1 MVAQI
6 RSYRDLTVWQKACDL
21 AQEVYSLTR
30 QFPKE
35 ELYGIVSQMRRAA
48 VSVPSNI
55 AEGAEREGPAEYRR
69 FLSIASGSLAELHT
83 QVELARRF
91 NYITTEQAQQL
102 GLDINEISKMLYGL
116 RKGLRKKREATTLS
130 SNIEKH
136 IQEGRQVIGEVMKA
150 TEYSFKDLT
159 PSTPPSAPGIY
170 VITIQNGETLRAG
183 KTKTLSQRI
192 YQNHLMGNQSGN
204 LRSQLVNA
212 GVCVD
217 LEEAKDWIR
226 QHCAVRW
233 IEKDVL
239 DRIGVEINWAE
250 HFMLAVLRPRFSD

>member
-69 FLSIASGSLAELHT
+69 FLSIATGSLAELHT

-91 NYITTEQAQQL
+91 SYVTAQQAEQVDR
-102 GLDINEISKMLYGL
+102 DIDEISKMLYGL
-116 RKGLRKKREATTLS
+116 RRRLKSEPDDK
-130 SNIEKH
+130 
-136 IQEGRQVIGEVMKA
+136 
-150 TEYSFKDLT
+150 
-159 PSTPPSAPGIY
+159 
-170 VITIQNGETLRAG
+170 
-183 KTKTLSQRI
+183 
-192 YQNHLMGNQSGN
+192 
-204 LRSQLVNA
+204 
-212 GVCVD
+212 
-217 LEEAKDWIR
+217 
-226 QHCAVRW
+226 
-233 IEKDVL
+233 
-239 DRIGVEINWAE
+239 
-250 HFMLAVLRPRFSD
+250 